1 MYEVS
6 RFIMYSELNPL
17 ALDSK
22 LEEERNWKFL
32 VLVFGKVLL
41 THQNP
46 LRRDNLSI
54 LWLFVELRV
63 PSQAL
68 WVITNLRMELSEHM
82 NMLYNDSVD
91 GKMSQLY
98 TFAAN
103 PDEIRFRRHTRR
115 YALNIHQ
122 PGHRKV
128 RKGSKSFLSA
138 SCDGVPLN
146 PQWYIFIF

>member
-1 MYEVS
+1 
-6 RFIMYSELNPL
+6 MYSELNPL

-68 WVITNLRMELSEHM
+68 
-82 NMLYNDSVD
+82 
-91 GKMSQLY
+91 
-98 TFAAN
+98 
-103 PDEIRFRRHTRR
+103 
-115 YALNIHQ
+115 
-122 PGHRKV
+122 
-128 RKGSKSFLSA
+128 
-138 SCDGVPLN
+138 
-146 PQWYIFIF
+146 